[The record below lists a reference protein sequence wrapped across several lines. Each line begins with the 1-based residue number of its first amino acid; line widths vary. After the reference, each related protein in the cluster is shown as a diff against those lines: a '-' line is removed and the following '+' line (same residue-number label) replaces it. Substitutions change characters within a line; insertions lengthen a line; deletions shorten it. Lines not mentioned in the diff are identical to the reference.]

1 MSPDGDHHAEPDTD
15 ALFQEAYD
23 HLRNIAAAHFRR
35 QPGSHT
41 LQPTALVHE
50 AWLRLAASSTA
61 DPSDAEH
68 LLALA
73 SRAMRHALV
82 DHARIRNAEKR
93 GGGPNAHWARI
104 TLSDVQ
110 ANATAF
116 DVLALNEAIEE
127 LQKLDPRQAS
137 IVELRFFG
145 GLTVDQTAT
154 VLGVSPR
161 TVSLDWEMARGW
173 LWDRLQPETNA

>member
-1 MSPDGDHHAEPDTD
+1 MTGNGDHNAEHHTD
-15 ALFQEAYD
+15 DLFREAYD
-23 HLRNIAAAHFRR
+23 HLRGIAAAHFRR
-35 QPGSHT
+35 QPGHHT

-50 AWLRLAASSTA
+50 AYLRLAATSGNPN
-61 DPSDAEH
+61 DSDH

-82 DHARIRNAEKR
+82 DHARGRNAQKR
-93 GGGPNAHWARI
+93 GGNAHWSRI

-110 ANATAF
+110 SDSAVF
-116 DVLALNEAIEE
+116 DVLALSEAIEQLE
-127 LQKLDPRQAS
+127 QLDERQAR
-137 IVELRFFG
+137 IVEMRFFG

-161 TVSLDWEMARGW
+161 TVYMDWEMARGW
-173 LWDRLQPETNA
+173 LWTHLQPESDG